1 MNCDTLKRDCFTVS
15 FFFFLGTRAKR
26 NFYALEKGRRRSCRG
41 RFEETEKIL
50 TNGGR
55 EGESLVK
62 SETGA
67 EKLLTERWQRGRII
81 SKIRDRSREITNG
94 TVAGREER

>member
-67 EKLLTERWQRGRII
+67 EKLLTERWQGGRNV
-81 SKIRDRSREITNG
+81 SKIRDLGLESTNG
-94 TVAGREER
+94 TVAGRKNR